1 MGSKTLLIARH
12 EFAKTIRKKGFI
24 FATLVMPLIILLFGA
39 VVFSQAPAIM
49 GSFSPSAI
57 GFVDEAGILEPNVDF
72 IRYAGQ
78 EEATAAVKNKD
89 ISEFFVLSAEYV
101 ESGKITVYTVNSM
114 INGGNTLT
122 SIGDFI
128 RENLVQ
134 ASGIPGATAERI
146 ISPAGDAKV
155 VEIDSE
161 GGAEDKKTFGMI
173 LVPMLLAFMLIFS
186 ILTSSGYLMQ
196 GIGEEKESRSGEMLL
211 SSVSADQLLR
221 GKILG
226 YGGVGF
232 LQMGTWFV
240 MAAALITFSP
250 FQNIFSEIQLTW
262 MFVLTFVYFVLGYFL
277 YSISISC
284 TAAISSTTAEAQQT
298 SIIFTMFAV
307 TPLILLQ
314 FIMSMPDSPLITALT
329 YFPYTSPFITIFR
342 LAFGSVPPFQIVVSL
357 VILVA
362 TIIIAIKLSAKI
374 FRMGMLMY
382 GRRANLKDVLRFMRD

>member
-24 FATLVMPLIILLFGA
+24 FATLLMPLIILFFAA
-39 VVFSQAPAIM
+39 VLFSQAPAIIE
-49 GSFSPSAI
+49 SFTPATI
-57 GFVDEAGILEPNVDF
+57 GFVDEAGILEPTADF
-72 IRYAGQ
+72 WGYANL
-78 EEATAAVKNKD
+78 EEATSAVKEKK
-89 ISEFFVLSAEYV
+89 ISEFFVLPADYV
-101 ESGKITVYTVNSM
+101 ESGRITLYTVNGM
-114 INGGNTLT
+114 INGGNTLA
-122 SIGDFI
+122 SAGDFI
-128 RENLVQ
+128 RENLVR
-134 ASGIPGATAERI
+134 ASGIPENAADRI

-161 GGAEDKKTFGMI
+161 GQAEEERAVSMI

-232 LQMGTWFV
+232 LQMGVWFL
-240 MAAALITFSP
+240 MAGAMIILSP
-250 FQNIFSEIQLTW
+250 FQNILPEIQLTG
-262 MFVLTFVYFVLGYFL
+262 MFVLTLVYFVLGYFL
-277 YSISISC
+277 YSVSISC
-284 TAAISSTTAEAQQT
+284 TAAVSSTTAEAQQT
-298 SIIFTMFAV
+298 SMIFTMFAII
-307 TPLILLQ
+307 PLVLLQ

-342 LAFGSVPPFQIVVSL
+342 LSFGSVPPFQIVAGL
-357 VILVA
+357 VILVV
-362 TIIIAIKLSAKI
+362 TITIAMKLSAKI

-382 GRRANLKDVLRFMRD
+382 GRRANLKDVLRFLKN